1 MHRRNFLI
9 GAAAGGLAVSFGG
22 FLRRTEALLSEG
34 SFAKWK
40 APGYGDLLEV
50 AAKNTSE
57 KLLLLPKGFE
67 YTVLGR
73 AGEIM
78 KDDRKT
84 PRNHDGMATFR
95 LGNELRIVRNHE
107 VNNRLPVKDAA
118 IGSGNHYDDQAGGGT
133 TTLVINP
140 KSNELISHFVSLSG
154 TLTNCAG
161 GATPW
166 GSWISCEETTR
177 GETPHTDL
185 DGYKAGGFSKP
196 HGYCFEVSAAA
207 NTNVP
212 PVPLKAMGR
221 FSHEA
226 VGVDRRGAIVYQTED
241 SKPFC
246 GFYRYLLKRP
256 GYLAE
261 GGSLEILAIKDKP
274 KYDARTEQK
283 PGTTLVATW
292 VTIDD
297 PDPKSADVDPQAVF
311 KQGAAKGAA
320 HFSKLEG
327 CFADAH
333 GKVYFVS
340 SNGGNVE
347 GGQIWVYE
355 PTTRDEGRLT
365 LLFESPNRELLDM
378 PDNIC
383 LHPKSNLLFM
393 CEDGYYTDA
402 GRLPLDNYV
411 RILTPSGKIAD
422 FAKNIAPGFETAE
435 FAGATFSPDGRTLFV
450 NIQQAGVTL
459 AIWGDWKNFAG

>member
-1 MHRRNFLI
+1 MHRRNFI
-9 GAAAGGLAVSFGG
+9 ISAAAGGAALSFGG

-34 SFAKWK
+34 SFAQWK
-40 APGYGDLLEV
+40 AAGYGDLFEV
-50 AAKNTSE
+50 AAKNTGE

-78 KDDRKT
+78 KDGRKT
-84 PRNHDGMATFR
+84 PRNHDGMAAFR
-95 LGNELRIVRNHE
+95 LGDELRIVRNHE
-107 VNNRLPVKDAA
+107 MNNRKPYDGAG
-118 IGSGNHYDDQAGGGT
+118 IGNENHYDDQASGGT

-140 KSNELISHFVSLSG
+140 KTNELISHFVSLSG

-177 GETPHTDL
+177 GETPHTDK
-185 DGYKAGGFSKP
+185 DGYPAGGFKKP
-196 HGYCFEVSAAA
+196 HGYCFEVRADA

-226 VGVDRRGAIVYQTED
+226 IAVDRRTGIVYLTED
-241 SKPFC
+241 SRPFC
-246 GFYRYLLKRP
+246 GFYRFLPKKP
-256 GYLAE
+256 GHLAE
-261 GGSLEILAIKDKP
+261 GGRLEILAVKDKP
-274 KYDARTEQK
+274 NYDARTRQK
-283 PGTTLVATW
+283 AGATVVATW
-292 VTIDD
+292 MTIDD
-297 PDPKSADVDPQAVF
+297 PDPKSADVDEQSVF

-327 CFADAH
+327 CFADVN

-340 SNGGNVE
+340 SNGGDAE

-365 LLFESPNRELLDM
+365 LLFESPNRALLDM
-378 PDNIC
+378 PDNIY
-383 LHPKSNLLFM
+383 LHPRSKLLFM
-393 CEDGYYTDA
+393 CEDGNYTEL
-402 GRLPLDNYV
+402 GRRPSDNYL
-411 RILTPSGKIAD
+411 RILTPDGKVAD
-422 FAKNIAPGFETAE
+422 FAKNIAPGFEIAE
-435 FAGATFSPDGRTLFV
+435 FAGVTFSPDGQTLFV
-450 NIQQAGVTL
+450 NIQQAGMTL
-459 AIWGDWKNFAG
+459 AIRGDWKRFSG